1 VNPYKVLIPL
11 DEATGPALLAL
22 AIRLLGVRRGV
33 VLALTVVE
41 IPQGSDVAS
50 GTAAAR
56 GARRALRRVT
66 TGIEAGRIEIQTRV
80 RAART
85 VAAGIREV
93 ADEDRPDLLLL
104 TAAPDGSLSDTA
116 AALIAAPPCDTVIAR
131 LGPTE
136 EMNSVLVPARGGPAA
151 ELALTLALDLA
162 SPRGARVTLLH
173 LDVPGTGL
181 SERQHELRLF
191 DALLNRSSYARLRSL
206 TLPAA
211 DAGSALLQ
219 ESARHSVTVL
229 GASLSPQR
237 KPDTP
242 LGTLPHLAL
251 SQADGTVLVAMPR
264 HPPESGIFVPQP
276 PVDELVDLWC
286 VENTFHC
293 HEFADI
299 DELVGVKAASNTRI
313 ATVITPPADADALPA
328 ILRAVH
334 EDLSVRAGLVDEVL
348 VIDDGSIPELAD
360 TAIAGGAAVVH
371 PPGRGR
377 GEAMWA
383 GVDATTADILV
394 FLDGDLRNPHPRF
407 VYGLIGPL
415 LREPRLGLVTGFHGL
430 PNVVTDD
437 DYADAQEQI
446 TELSIRP
453 LLNLFFP
460 ELSGMVN
467 PLARERAVRRDA
479 VAGMRLPSGMG
490 VDISMVLQM
499 YDRGGLSSLAQ
510 CDLEERA
517 GRREGTHETARRAFA
532 SVQALVG
539 RLTAAKMSM
548 PRLPHS
554 GMKVIHREAER
565 YHIEVVDTAEPMLP
579 PVRHRPA
586 LVEAAAP
593 DA

>member
-1 VNPYKVLIPL
+1 VNPYKILVPL
-11 DEATGPALLAL
+11 DDATGPALLAL
-22 AIRLLGVRRGV
+22 AHRLLGSRRGV
-33 VLALTVVE
+33 VVALTVVE
-41 IPQGSDVAS
+41 MPLGGDVAS
-50 GTAAAR
+50 GAVAAR
-56 GARRALRRVT
+56 AARRAMRRVT
-66 TGIEAGRIEIQTRV
+66 AGIESGRVEIQTRV

-104 TAAPDGSLSDTA
+104 AASSDGSLTDTA
-116 AALIAAPPCDTVIAR
+116 SAILQAPPCDTVIAR
-131 LGPTE
+131 LGGELPG
-136 EMNSVLVPARGGPAA
+136 SVLVPARGGPAA
-151 ELALTLALDLA
+151 ELALSLALDLA
-162 SPRGARVTLLH
+162 SPRGERVTLLH

-181 SERQHELRLF
+181 PERQHELRLF
-191 DALLNRSSYARLRSL
+191 DALLNRSSYPRLRSL

-211 DAGSALLQ
+211 DAGPALLQ
-219 ESARHSVTVL
+219 ECTRHSVTVL
-229 GASLSPQR
+229 GASLTPQR
-237 KPDTP
+237 KPDAP

-251 SQADGTVLVAMPR
+251 HHAEGTVLVAMPR
-264 HPPESGIFVPQP
+264 HPPESGIFAPQP

-286 VENTFHC
+286 VQNTFHC

-299 DELVGVKAASNTRI
+299 DELVRVKDASGTRI
-313 ATVITPPADADALPA
+313 AAVITPPADADALPA
-328 ILRAVH
+328 ILRAVR
-334 EDLSVRAGLVDEVL
+334 EDLCARAGLVDEVL
-348 VIDDGSIPELAD
+348 VIDDGSLPEVGE
-360 TAIAGGAAVVH
+360 TAIAAGATLV
-371 PPGRGR
+371 PCQGRGR

-383 GVDATTADILV
+383 GIDASTADIVV

-407 VYGLIGPL
+407 VYGLAGPL
-415 LREPRLGLVTGFHGL
+415 LREPRLGLVTAFHGL
-430 PNVVTDD
+430 PHVVTDD

-467 PLARERAVRRDA
+467 PLAKERAVRRDA
-479 VAGMRLPSGMG
+479 VAGMRFPSGMG
-490 VDISMVLQM
+490 IDISMVLQM

-539 RLTAAKMSM
+539 RLPSTRMSL
-548 PRLPHS
+548 PRLPHA

-565 YHIEVVDTAEPMLP
+565 YHIEVVDATEPVLP
-579 PVRHRPA
+579 PVRQRPA

-593 DA
+593 DG